1 MMLKVEGLT
10 CGYGDSQ
17 VLHGVDLEVAAGE
30 VVALMGRN
38 GMGKTTLL
46 RRCMGLLPARAG
58 TIRFDGADITH
69 LATHRI
75 VRAGLGYVAQGREIF
90 GDLSVAD
97 NLRLSLLGCA
107 KGAAAA
113 TLLDWFPI
121 LAERSEQRAGT
132 LSGGEQQMLAI
143 ARALAPGPKLLLLD
157 EPSEGI
163 QPSLVHAIG
172 EQLGAIVRRTGL
184 TLLLVEQNVDLV
196 TTLANRVAFMDR
208 GRIVETC
215 PVAGL
220 AVADGPLVR
229 HLSL

>member
-1 MMLKVEGLT
+1 MMLAIKGLSS
-10 CGYGDSQ
+10 GYGDSQ

-58 TIRFDGADITH
+58 AIRFDGADITH

-75 VRAGLGYVAQGREIF
+75 VRAGVGYVAQGREIF
-90 GDLSVAD
+90 DDLSVSD

-107 KGAAAA
+107 RTAVPAA
-113 TLLDWFPI
+113 LHDWFPI
-121 LAERSEQRAGT
+121 LAERSDQRAGT

-143 ARALAPGPKLLLLD
+143 ARALAPEPKLLLLD

-172 EQLGAIVRRTGL
+172 EQLGGIVKATGL

-196 TTLANRVAFMDR
+196 TTLAGRVVFMDR

-215 PVAGL
+215 
-220 AVADGPLVR
+220 AVADLAVEGGPLAR

>member
-1 MMLKVEGLT
+1 MMLAIKGLSS
-10 CGYGDSQ
+10 GYGDSQ

-58 TIRFDGADITH
+58 AIRFDGADITH

-75 VRAGLGYVAQGREIF
+75 VRAGVGYVAQGREIF
-90 GDLSVAD
+90 DDLSVSD

-107 KGAAAA
+107 RTAVPAA
-113 TLLDWFPI
+113 LHDWFPI
-121 LAERSEQRAGT
+121 LAERSDRRAGT

-143 ARALAPGPKLLLLD
+143 ARALAAKPKLLLLD

-172 EQLGAIVRRTGL
+172 EQLGGIVKATGL

-196 TTLANRVAFMDR
+196 TTLAGRVVFMDR

-215 PVAGL
+215 
-220 AVADGPLVR
+220 AVADLAVEGGPLAR

>member
-1 MMLKVEGLT
+1 MMLKVAGLA
-10 CGYGDSQ
+10 CGYGDSR

-30 VVALMGRN
+30 VMALMGRN

-46 RRCMGLLPARAG
+46 RCCMGLLPARAG
-58 TIRFDGADITH
+58 SIRFDGADITH

-90 GDLSVAD
+90 DDLSVAD
-97 NLRLSLLGCA
+97 NLRVSLLG
-107 KGAAAA
+107 GARSTAPAA
-113 TLLDWFPI
+113 LLGWFPV
-121 LAERSEQRAGT
+121 LASRSEQRAGT

-143 ARALAPGPKLLLLD
+143 ARALATEPRLLLLD

-172 EQLGAIVRRTGL
+172 EQLGSIVRQTGL

-196 TTLANRVAFMDR
+196 TTLASRVAFMER
-208 GRIVETC
+208 GRIVESC
-215 PVAGL
+215 PVADL
-220 AVADGPLVR
+220 AAADGPLVR

>member
-1 MMLKVEGLT
+1 
-10 CGYGDSQ
+10 
-17 VLHGVDLEVAAGE
+17 
-30 VVALMGRN
+30 
-38 GMGKTTLL
+38 MGKTTLL
-46 RRCMGLLPARAG
+46 RCCMGLLPARAG
-58 TIRFDGADITH
+58 TIRFAGADITH

-90 GDLSVAD
+90 DDLSVAD

-107 KGAAAA
+107 RTTAPPA
-113 TLLDWFPI
+113 LLDWFPI

-143 ARALAPGPKLLLLD
+143 ARALAPEPRLLLLD

-172 EQLGAIVRRTGL
+172 EQLGAIVRETGL

-196 TTLANRVAFMDR
+196 TTLASRVAFMAR

-220 AVADGPLVR
+220 AVADGPLMR

>member
-1 MMLKVEGLT
+1 MMLAIEGLT
-10 CGYGDSQ
+10 CGYGDSR
-17 VLHGVDLEVAAGE
+17 VLHGVDLKVAAGE

-58 TIRFDGADITH
+58 TVRFDGADITR
-69 LATHRI
+69 LATHQI
-75 VRAGLGYVAQGREIF
+75 VRAGMGYVAQGREIF
-90 GDLSVAD
+90 ADLSVAD

-107 KGAAAA
+107 RSALPPA
-113 TLLDWFPI
+113 LLDWFPI
-121 LAERSEQRAGT
+121 LASRSNQRAGT

-172 EQLGAIVRRTGL
+172 EQLSAIVRQTGL

-196 TTLANRVAFMDR
+196 TTLAHRVAFLER
-208 GRIVETC
+208 GRIALTC
-215 PVAGL
+215 PVADL
-220 AVADGPLVR
+220 ATEDGPLVR
-229 HLSL
+229 YLSL